1 MRLITLIITITLI
14 CSIGTSSAKSIP
26 LDPIQKVLNHK
37 IYGKVMCAYQ
47 ADLDLNGIQETVAIT
62 YKTQKDG
69 HPLGGQ
75 VIVMQPVKN
84 GLKVIENHTRLNP
97 WKLQVADVDGDKKQ
111 EIIVGVWKKSP
122 KDPVMA
128 KRVFV
133 YNWCGK
139 RMTPKWLGSRLA
151 RRFEDFHFRDINKDG
166 WDELLALE
174 VSPGKPKRIGI
185 YRWKSFG
192 FEWLRSAEAEK
203 WKELTK

>member
-1 MRLITLIITITLI
+1 MRLITLIITISLI
-14 CSIGTSSAKSIP
+14 CSIGTSSAKTIP
-26 LDPIQKVLNHK
+26 PNPIQKSLNQK
-37 IYGKVMCAYQ
+37 TYGKVISAYQ
-47 ADLDLNGIQETVAIT
+47 ADLDFNGIQETIAIT
-62 YKTQKDG
+62 YKTYKTG
-69 HPLGGQ
+69 HPLGGH
-75 VIVMQPVKN
+75 VIVMQPTKT
-84 GLKVIENHTRLNP
+84 GLKVIESHTRLNP
-97 WKLQVADVDGDKKQ
+97 WKLQIADVDGDKKQ

-151 RRFEDFHFRDINKDG
+151 RRFEDFNFRDINNDG
-166 WDELLALE
+166 WAELLALE